1 MPTYIT
7 LFKFTDQGIKD
18 IKNTPSRIEDNIKS
32 AEAVGCKV
40 IGVYAVMGK
49 YDFVAISEAP
59 NDEAHMALA
68 LVIGARGD
76 VRSTTLKAFT
86 KEEFG
91 GIINKLP

>member
-7 LFKFTDQGIKD
+7 LFKFTDQGIKN
-18 IKNTPSRIEDNIKS
+18 IKNVPSRVEENVKS
-32 AEAVGCKV
+32 AEAMGCKV
-40 IGVYAVMGK
+40 ICVYAVMGE

-68 LVIGARGD
+68 LTIGARGD
-76 VRSTTLKAFT
+76 ARSTTLKAFS

-91 GIINKLP
+91 GIVQKLS